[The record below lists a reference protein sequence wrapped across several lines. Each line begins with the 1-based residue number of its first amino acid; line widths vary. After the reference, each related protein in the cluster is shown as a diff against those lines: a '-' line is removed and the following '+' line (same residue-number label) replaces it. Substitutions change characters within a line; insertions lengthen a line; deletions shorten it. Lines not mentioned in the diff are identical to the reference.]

1 MRTTMRCFTLTLV
14 IGLICQSGIAG
25 TVLGTSGQTCYPRTF
40 TNRSATN
47 SISVFG
53 DWIENIDRATAPAG
67 VTVTIAGK
75 FNGAQNNSGQFAGKG
90 KVLLDISTNN
100 ATPGTKTISLI
111 DDPNLGLG
119 GTTFTFTITVVAS
132 PTVTSVDAPSPAD
145 PFKEITVT
153 LNGTGLQEAV
163 DPAAG
168 VIVIDNL
175 VPFITVGGTATVSS
189 VRVLS
194 SSSTSLQAKI
204 LFSALIQDAT
214 VELSLR
220 STDKCVPLG
229 VLPSPVTNFVPFKT
243 RVRVKSS
250 NVKNF
255 VESFAFPTGSTIDK
269 NSIGTINLNLLFA
282 APSSS
287 GSKLKNGL
295 YVPGLTS
302 ADNAK
307 VFFKF
312 VPDNAFRRP
321 DGTPFPTI
329 SGGFVVVTANA
340 GEDVI
345 PISFKVIDCLGG
357 QAGQTNVVKIQTWMH
372 TTNTNLPPSFVE
384 KTFNVRCIQ

>member
-1 MRTTMRCFTLTLV
+1 MNTTMRWFTLALV
-14 IGLICQSGIAG
+14 IGLISQSGVGG
-25 TVLGTSGQTCYPRTF
+25 TVLGTAGQTCYPRTF
-40 TNRSATN
+40 TNQSANT
-47 SISVFG
+47 SIDVFG

-75 FNGAQNNSGQFAGKG
+75 FNGAQNNSGPFAGKG
-90 KVLLDISTNN
+90 KVSLNIKTSN
-100 ATPGTKTISLI
+100 ATAGTKTISLI
-111 DDPNLGLG
+111 DDPVLGVG
-119 GTTFTFTITVVAS
+119 GTTFTFTITVVAL

-153 LNGTGLQEAV
+153 LNGTGLEKAL

-168 VIVIDNL
+168 AVVIDNL

-194 SSSTSLQAKI
+194 SSPTSLQAKI
-204 LFSALIQDAT
+204 IFSALIQDAT
-214 VELSLR
+214 VELSLK

-229 VLPSPVTNFVPFKT
+229 VLPSPITNFVPFKT

-250 NVKNF
+250 NIKNY
-255 VESFAFPTGSTIDK
+255 VESFVFPTGSIFDK
-269 NSIGTINLNLLFA
+269 NSIGTINLNLLFP

-287 GSKLKNGL
+287 GTKLKSGL
-295 YVPGLTS
+295 VVPGVTS
-302 ADNAK
+302 ANNAK
-307 VFFKF
+307 VFYKF

-329 SGGFVVVTANA
+329 SGGFIVVTANP

-357 QAGQTNVVKIQTWMH
+357 QSGQTNVVKIQTWMQ

-384 KTFNVRCIQ
+384 KTFSVRCTQ